1 MAGISTYLANALL
14 DHLLGGD
21 AYEPPTALYLA
32 LYLSDPTAADAGIE
46 VEGEGY
52 ARQAI
57 TFASAASQATEND
70 VAVIFP
76 EAEEY
81 WGKVTHWG
89 IRDADTEGN
98 LLLFGPVQQSRDVD
112 AGDTVKV
119 NVGALD
125 VAMA

>member
-32 LYLSDPTAADAGIE
+32 LYTTNPTAGDTGTE
-46 VEGEGY
+46 VSGDGY
-52 ARQAI
+52 ARQAV
-57 TFASAASQATEND
+57 TFEEAAAAATEND
-70 VAVIFP
+70 AAVVFP
-76 EAEEY
+76 AAEEA
-81 WGKVTHWG
+81 WGTITHWG

-98 LLLFGPVQQSRDVD
+98 LLLFGPVQQSRDVY

-125 VAMA
+125 VALA